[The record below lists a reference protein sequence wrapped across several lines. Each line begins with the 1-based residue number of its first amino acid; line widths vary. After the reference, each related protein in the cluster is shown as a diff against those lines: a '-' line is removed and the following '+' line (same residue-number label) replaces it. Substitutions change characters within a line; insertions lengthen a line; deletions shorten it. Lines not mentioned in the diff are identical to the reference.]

1 MKKLFVVL
9 CLSMFLATITTV
21 GYPLLDQSDTISK
34 IIFNDSSESKYESE
48 NISNKDAFTEERY
61 TVVHVLMSYDQYE
74 PLDNSMITDSKVD
87 DLVKLNREKGKEY
100 HQSKNRE
107 LSLKLG
113 LDEEK
118 DFYSSMYTPF
128 VTFKLDVTDEV
139 DVKTKLKNYANSDDV
154 ELIYAD
160 VADTSNIKSEMSTM
174 FGDIGLGS
182 YSSYSNYNGY
192 DGTGVVIG
200 ILEYGGACLFGSG
213 GLVDENHANF
223 VGVDLEIRNEWYC
236 NEKVSDHATLVASIA
251 GGNTGIA
258 REAKIL
264 SVQTDALDYS
274 SEFDWMLDRDVN
286 VVNMSI
292 SDAGMNGYYTGNAAF
307 LDFIVRN
314 YWVTIVK
321 SSGNNGGDIT
331 SPGTGYNIITV
342 GSISNSS
349 TLSTFSSWEEN
360 FTISKPNLV
369 APGSSISAGTMGPA
383 SGTSLSAPHVTGAIA
398 LMMDRSSTLKA
409 HPEVVMAIIQ
419 ATADSSNLVSTYNDY
434 DSSGL
439 EEKIGAG
446 MLRVDRAVDFVYK
459 RSYPTLTNNDYY
471 RTYIR
476 EKRVYLSNGDDLQA
490 SLVWLKNIYPDGTS
504 GALTP
509 KSSTDLDLK
518 LFSPSGAL
526 VAYSNSNSYNQEFIR
541 YTATSTGYYTLK
553 IYQYGNYAT
562 YGTEYIGLAYWYN

>member
-1 MKKLFVVL
+1 MKKFLVFLSLFLVI
-9 CLSMFLATITTV
+9 ITSA
-21 GYPLLDQSDTISK
+21 GYSLIIQSDCITK
-34 IIFNDSSESKYESE
+34 IIYNDSSEFVNESE
-48 NISNKDAFTEERY
+48 KKANEDTSMGEKY
-61 TVVHVLMSYDQYE
+61 TVVHVQMNYDQYE
-74 PLDNSMITDSKVD
+74 PLDNSMITDLEAD
-87 DLVKLNREKGKEY
+87 DLVRLNREKGKEY
-100 HQSKNRE
+100 HQSKNKE
-107 LSLKLG
+107 ISLKLG
-113 LDEEK
+113 LDRESG
-118 DFYSSMYTPF
+118 FYSSMYTPF
-128 VTFKLDVTDEV
+128 VTFKLDVTDEAT
-139 DVKTKLKNYANSDDV
+139 VKTKLKNYANSDDV
-154 ELIYAD
+154 KVVYAD
-160 VADTSNIKSEMSTM
+160 VADTTNIKSEMSTM

-213 GLVDENHANF
+213 GLVDEDHTNF

-236 NEKVSDHATLVASIA
+236 NEKESDHATLVASIA
-251 GGNTGIA
+251 GGNAGIA
-258 REAKIL
+258 RGAKIL

-286 VVNMSI
+286 VVNMSLG
-292 SDAGMNGYYTGNAAF
+292 DAGMNGYYTGNTAF

-314 YWVTIVK
+314 YWVSIVK
-321 SSGNNGGDIT
+321 SSGNNGDNIT
-331 SPGTGYNIITV
+331 TPGTGYNIITV
-342 GSISNSS
+342 GALLNSS
-349 TLSTFSSWEEN
+349 SIRSDSSWEEN
-360 FTISKPNLV
+360 FLISKPNLV
-369 APGSSISAGTMGPA
+369 APGTSISAGTAGPA
-383 SGTSLSAPHVTGAIA
+383 SGTSLLAPHVTGAIA
-398 LMMDRSSTLKA
+398 LMMDRSSTLKV

-446 MLRVDRAVDFVYK
+446 MLRIDRAVDFVYK
-459 RSYPTLTNNDYY
+459 RSYPTITNNDNY

-526 VAYSNSNSYNQEFIR
+526 VAYSNSGSYNQEFIR
-541 YTATSTGYYTLK
+541 YTANSAGYYTLK